1 MSEHNRDSQPS
12 STTWTEEIEVAAGQV
27 IDRVQELIRE
37 GNVRRL
43 IIKHDGNVILETPL
57 TIAAIAGVATLYAA
71 PILAALGALAGLVA
85 RVQIV
90 IEREGERQ
98 EPMDITPADT
108 RRLAM
113 DPTLELKDA
122 PTGEATEAGARMS

>member
-1 MSEHNRDSQPS
+1 MTEHNRDSQQQNGA
-12 STTWTEEIEVAAGQV
+12 WTEEIEVAAGQV

-43 IIKHDGNVILETPL
+43 IIKHDGNVVLETPL

-90 IEREGERQ
+90 VEREGERQ
-98 EPMDITPADT
+98 EPVDITPGDT
-108 RRLAM
+108 RRLEM
-113 DPTLELKDA
+113 DPVLEMKDA
-122 PTGEATEAGARMS
+122 PQAETTETGARV